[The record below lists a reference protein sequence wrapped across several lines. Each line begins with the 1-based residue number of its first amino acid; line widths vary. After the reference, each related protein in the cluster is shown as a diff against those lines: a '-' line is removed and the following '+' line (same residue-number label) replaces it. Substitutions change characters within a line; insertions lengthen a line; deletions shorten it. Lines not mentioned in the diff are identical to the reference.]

1 MKKYYE
7 KKTIENVKV
16 TKLSHAYKDYAS
28 TFNVDNLNSFNPEI
42 QLENSEFTIKNSLKD
57 LLSELRGFKFAITLV
72 SEFLTSVFSIGFKK

>member
-16 TKLSHAYKDYAS
+16 TKLSHAYKGYAS

-57 LLSELRGFKFAITLV
+57 L
-72 SEFLTSVFSIGFKK
+72 